1 MDHSLDSHTGHKR
14 PTPAS
19 FLQRQ
24 SVNYRSSNGQ
34 LLDYFEFSVARK
46 EVASGRGCAGVA
58 SLCLPQV
65 ERWRALLLAA
75 ATHSH
80 PNKCFP
86 SLRSASPSSLP
97 SFSPAPL
104 SSHTER
110 SSHKIFHHSPSHS
123 RHIEQLLIL
132 FRSQTQ
138 RYQDNPSSLPI

>member
-1 MDHSLDSHTGHKR
+1 MWRSSRLCRCIEAFPGVDHSLDSHTGHKR

-75 ATHSH
+75 ATELETPINASPLFAQPVPPPSH
-80 PNKCFP
+80 P
-86 SLRSASPSSLP
+86 SLP
-97 SFSPAPL
+97 LPCHLIPSAPPTK
-104 SSHTER
+104 SSITPR
-110 SSHKIFHHSPSHS
+110 HSQEAH
-123 RHIEQLLIL
+123 
-132 FRSQTQ
+132 
-138 RYQDNPSSLPI
+138 

>member
-1 MDHSLDSHTGHKR
+1 MDHSLDSHTRHKR

-34 LLDYFEFSVARK
+34 LLDYFEFSVARM

-75 ATHSH
+75 ATELETPINASPLFAQPVPPPSH
-80 PNKCFP
+80 P
-86 SLRSASPSSLP
+86 SLP
-97 SFSPAPL
+97 LPC
-104 SSHTER
+104 HTER

-123 RHIEQLLIL
+123 KHIEQLLIL

>member
-46 EVASGRGCAGVA
+46 EVASGRGLAGVA

-110 SSHKIFHHSPSHS
+110 SSHKIFHHSPSQS
-123 RHIEQLLIL
+123 RHSEQLLIRFL
-132 FRSQTQ
+132 IASATLSR
-138 RYQDNPSSLPI
+138 